1 MLCHQRVSA
10 ACRAPTCRI
19 PYPGVPCGVTGF
31 PGTVLLCHSP
41 VGCVR
46 TWSAA
51 ARVLAQDPAPPAALA
66 HDIFCQGRWTI
77 RWIGPPWRPPGRAIA
92 RPGRICTSSAT
103 ATVSAAS
110 PPCLIHFALYPHAL
124 SPEGVSR
131 VPGTHMP
138 YPLSW
143 GTLRCV
149 RFSRYYSALSFVV
162 GIRTH
167 AECGHPN
174 VSAGLPLA
182 HFCLGSDFFRQCG
195 WTILWI
201 GLLWRPPG
209 WAFAWPCGSSCQYP
223 VTMSAMHACSLLYR
237 SLLRFSALDTCAVLL
252 VGAPPCVLL

>member
-1 MLCHQRVSA
+1 MS
-10 ACRAPTCRI
+10 
-19 PYPGVPCGVTGF
+19 GF

-77 RWIGPPWRPPGRAIA
+77 RWNGPPWRPPGRAFA
-92 RPGRICTSSAT
+92 RPGWTCLSSAT
-103 ATVSAAS
+103 ATVSAAHR
-110 PPCLIHFALYPHAL
+110 LAQIHFAMYPHAL

-182 HFCLGSDFFRQCG
+182 HFCLGSDFSRQCG
-195 WTILWI
+195 WTILRI